1 MLVLFVTL
9 AFFLFLPLYLIW
21 GVVWRFSNLVGYP
34 VDEARNRN
42 WRMGFLLAFALFSI
56 VGIVLGIVGIGN
68 VRHFRDLHAVSSP
81 LASLGDDCD

>member
-1 MLVLFVTL
+1 
-9 AFFLFLPLYLIW
+9 
-21 GVVWRFSNLVGYP
+21 
-34 VDEARNRN
+34 
-42 WRMGFLLAFALFSI
+42 MGFLLAFALFSI